1 MIRKTTGT
9 KTPTE
14 MNYNNFQHQLSETLF
29 DVDIKN
35 QFQIGQYLIKEY
47 HNGSF
52 GAENKEFNS
61 FQEAYNYI
69 AHLNE
74 TKYYW
79 DYDNPEPITDHTV
92 ANTIKEFHNKKITNT
107 VISEVQN
114 TLRNKLFSLDPVIES
129 LRKNNLFENK
139 VDFILRDGSRVFL
152 NKSTLHEMI
161 KVFGEHTDITEYLN
175 ESASNLVNTVK
186 LMENI

>member
-14 MNYNNFQHQLSETLF
+14 MNYTNFQHQLSENLF
-29 DVDIKN
+29 EIDLKS

-139 VDFILRDGSRVFL
+139 VDFILKDGSRVFL